1 MKQINMRTKC
11 VPVCMYVCV
20 CDHAYQALVIHPIL
34 CLTFLSELFRELL
47 NSVIVD
53 EETEDLKF

>member
-1 MKQINMRTKC
+1 MCAC
-11 VPVCMYVCV
+11 VHVCV
-20 CDHAYQALVIHPIL
+20 CVCNHAYQALVTHLIL
-34 CLTFLSELFRELL
+34 SLTFLSELFRELL

>member
-1 MKQINMRTKC
+1 MCAR
-11 VPVCMYVCV
+11 VHVCVCV
-20 CDHAYQALVIHPIL
+20 CDHTYQALVIHPIL

>member
-1 MKQINMRTKC
+1 MCAR
-11 VPVCMYVCV
+11 VHVCVCV